1 MGNTF
6 HYRTTILSKINFGTI
21 FSINKPTDMKTKVL
35 FLLTMLLTLSTV
47 NAQRVNGARVGY
59 IDMEYIL
66 ENVDAY
72 KEANTQ
78 LEAKAQRWKNEI
90 QKKQNAIDQMKK
102 NLSAERVLLTKEL
115 VDEREEEIEILEQE
129 LQKYQ
134 QDRFGPFGSLMV
146 QRQNMVKPIQDQVL
160 EAVQDIAK
168 KKRYDFVFD
177 KSADVVMLYSAEK
190 FDISDQVLR
199 VINRDE
205 KRKGREAKIRAKSE
219 KSKFEDG
226 EKEVNPE
233 IEARKKAREEAIAE
247 KEEAAANKKE
257 ARQKLLDE
265 RKQKRLEEREAKKKE
280 YEAKRKK
287 LIEAREAKKKAAE
300 EKRKKREEEK
310 RKKAEERKKK
320 QEEKNKENGEGA
332 GNGK

>member
-1 MGNTF
+1 
-6 HYRTTILSKINFGTI
+6 
-21 FSINKPTDMKTKVL
+21 MKTKVL

-47 NAQRVNGARVGY
+47 NAQKRVGAKVGY

-66 ENVDAY
+66 ENVTAY
-72 KEANTQ
+72 QEANTQ

-129 LQKYQ
+129 LQTYQ
-134 QDRFGPFGSLMV
+134 QDRFGPFGSLMA

-160 EAVQDIAK
+160 TAVQDIAK

-177 KSADVVMLYSAEK
+177 KSADVVMLFSSKK

-205 KRKGREAKIRAKSE
+205 KRKGREDKLRKKQSDT
-219 KSKFEDG
+219 SKFEDADTVN
-226 EKEVNPE
+226 EPNPE
-233 IEARKKAREEAIAE
+233 VEAKKKAAAE
-247 KEEAAANKKE
+247 KKAE
-257 ARQKLLDE
+257 RQKILDE
-265 RKQKRLEEREAKKKE
+265 RKVKREADREAKKKA
-280 YEAKRKK
+280 YEEKRKK
-287 LIEAREAKKKAAE
+287 LVEAREAKKKAAE
-300 EKRKKREEEK
+300 EKRKKREEDR
-310 RKKAEERKKK
+310 RKKAEERKKQ
-320 QEEKNKENGEGA
+320 QEEKSKEKEENGEGA

>member
-1 MGNTF
+1 MGNTLY
-6 HYRTTILSKINFGTI
+6 YRTAILSNLNFGTI

-66 ENVDAY
+66 ENVTAY
-72 KEANTQ
+72 QEANTQ

-129 LQKYQ
+129 LQTYQ
-134 QDRFGPFGSLMV
+134 QDRFGPFGSLMA

-160 EAVQDIAK
+160 TAVQDIAK

-177 KSADVVMLYSAEK
+177 KSAEVVMLFSAKK

-205 KRKGREAKIRAKSE
+205 KRKGKEEKVRKKNE
-219 KSKFEDG
+219 KSKFEDKDS
-226 EKEVNPE
+226 EPNPE
-233 IEARKKAREEAIAE
+233 VEAKKQAAAEKKAE
-247 KEEAAANKKE
+247 
-257 ARQKLLDE
+257 RQKVLDE
-265 RKQKRLEEREAKKKE
+265 RKKKRLEEREAKKKA
-280 YEAKRKK
+280 YEEKRKK

-300 EKRKKREEEK
+300 DKRKKREED
-310 RKKAEERKKK
+310 RKKK
-320 QEEKNKENGEGA
+320 QEEKKKENEENGDGA
-332 GNGK
+332 GGDGK

>member
-1 MGNTF
+1 
-6 HYRTTILSKINFGTI
+6 
-21 FSINKPTDMKTKVL
+21 MKTKVL

-66 ENVDAY
+66 ENVTAY
-72 KEANTQ
+72 QEANTQ

-90 QKKQNAIDQMKK
+90 QKKQNTIDQMKK

-129 LQKYQ
+129 LQTYQ
-134 QDRFGPFGSLMV
+134 QDRFGPFGSLMA

-160 EAVQDIAK
+160 TAVQDIAK

-177 KSADVVMLYSAEK
+177 KSADVVMLFSAKK

-205 KRKGREAKIRAKSE
+205 KRKGKEEKIRGKNE
-219 KSKFEDG
+219 KSKFDDKDSEP
-226 EKEVNPE
+226 NPE
-233 IEARKKAREEAIAE
+233 VEAKKQAAAEKKAE
-247 KEEAAANKKE
+247 
-257 ARQKLLDE
+257 RQKLLDE

-280 YEAKRKK
+280 YEEKRKK

-300 EKRKKREEEK
+300 EKRKKREEE
-310 RKKAEERKKK
+310 RKKK
-320 QEEKNKENGEGA
+320 QEEKKNENEDNGEGA
-332 GNGK
+332 GDGK